1 MLGKRRTA
9 VASRDPFPATA
20 AAAAA
25 AATTALLIPM
35 PLLHRGIANFFLA
48 AEEDALRESRDRASE
63 IRSLARSRARERA
76 RSDERQEDEGS
87 FVVWD

>member
-1 MLGKRRTA
+1 MPRETR
-9 VASRDPFPATA
+9 SRLPPPPLLPPPPPP
-20 AAAAA
+20 
-25 AATTALLIPM
+25 LLIPM

-63 IRSLARSRARERA
+63 IRSLARSRARVSA
-76 RSDERQEDEGS
+76 RSDERQDDEGS

>member
-9 VASRDPFPATA
+9 VASRDPFPAT

-63 IRSLARSRARERA
+63 IHARSLVRARVSAHGAMSDRTTKD
-76 RSDERQEDEGS
+76 RS
-87 FVVWD
+87 

>member
-1 MLGKRRTA
+1 MPRETR
-9 VASRDPFPATA
+9 SRLPPPPLPPPPP
-20 AAAAA
+20 
-25 AATTALLIPM
+25 LLIPM

-63 IRSLARSRARERA
+63 IRSLARSFARARERA
-76 RSDERQEDEGS
+76 RSDERQDDEGS